1 MAKGLPSGTVTFLFT
16 DIEGSTRL
24 VRDLGDAYSELLD
37 QHHRLLREVWTRHR
51 GVEVLT
57 EGDAFFVAFA
67 SAADALAATVDAQRA
82 LMEATWPTDPPLRVR
97 MGLHVG
103 YAKPVDDDYRAL
115 AVHQAA
121 RVVDAANGG
130 QILCDGRRGRAT
142 RRRPGGHHEPRP
154 LPRPRLRRT
163 DRAVPGDCRR
173 PRARRSS
180 APRPPGRQPQPGAAG
195 NVDGQPRHRTG

>member
-37 QHHRLLREVWTRHR
+37 QHHRLLRKVWTRHR
-51 GVEVLT
+51 GIEVLT

-67 SAADALAATVDAQRA
+67 SAADALAATVDGQRA
-82 LMEATWPTDPPLRVR
+82 LSQATWPIDSPLRVR

-121 RVVDAANGG
+121 RWS
-130 QILCDGRRGRAT
+130 T
-142 RRRPGGHHEPRP
+142 RRTVARSW
-154 LPRPRLRRT
+154 
-163 DRAVPGDCRR
+163 RR
-173 PRARRSS
+173 PTWSSCAAAPRSTSRTSATTASATSTSRSS
-180 APRPPGRQPQPGAAG
+180 CSR
-195 NVDGQPRHRTG
+195 